1 MEQLTAL
8 IAEKTGLSTEMSAQ
22 VAQVVF
28 DFLKDKLPDP
38 IAAQLDNFLGGG
50 GGDDSGND
58 IADAVQGLS
67 NFFG

>member
-22 VAQVVF
+22 VAEIVF

-38 IAAQLDNFLGGG
+38 IAAQLDNFLGGSSSDG
-50 GGDDSGND
+50 END
-58 IADAVQGLS
+58 ISDAIQGLS
-67 NFFG
+67 SLFG

>member
-8 IAEKTGLSTEMSAQ
+8 IAEKTGLSAEMSAQ
-22 VAQVVF
+22 VSEIVF
-28 DFLKDKLPDP
+28 NFLKDKLPEP
-38 IAAQLDNFLGGG
+38 IAAQLDNFLGGS
-50 GGDDSGND
+50 GDDSGND

>member
-8 IAEKTGLSTEMSAQ
+8 ISEKTGLSTEMSAQ
-22 VAQVVF
+22 VAEIVF
-28 DFLKDKLPDP
+28 DFLKDKLPEP

-50 GGDDSGND
+50 DGGND
-58 IADAVQGLS
+58 ITDAVQGLS